1 MMTEYNKLVDHLVST
16 MKGNSMTS
24 DVTNSPKD
32 WEDFWYN
39 SEDTLEGKNDNQ
51 EELKSIIK
59 EIETQA
65 KKPLNVQLND
75 VKIAG
80 AKLILSLDKLG
91 KQLDKIVK
99 EN

>member
-1 MMTEYNKLVDHLVST
+1 MTKYNELVDHLVST

-65 KKPLNVQLND
+65 KKPLNEQLND

-80 AKLILSLDKLG
+80 AKVIQSLDKLIRNIDT
-91 KQLDKIVK
+91 LVD
-99 EN
+99 

>member
-16 MKGNSMTS
+16 MKGNSMTQ
-24 DVTNSPKD
+24 DVTNSKKD

-39 SEDTLEGKNDNQ
+39 SEDNSTEQSNNQ
-51 EELKSIIK
+51 DELNSIIK

-65 KKPLNVQLND
+65 KKPLNEQLND

-80 AKLILSLDKLG
+80 AKVIQSLDKLIRNI
-91 KQLDKIVK
+91 DKLVD
-99 EN
+99 